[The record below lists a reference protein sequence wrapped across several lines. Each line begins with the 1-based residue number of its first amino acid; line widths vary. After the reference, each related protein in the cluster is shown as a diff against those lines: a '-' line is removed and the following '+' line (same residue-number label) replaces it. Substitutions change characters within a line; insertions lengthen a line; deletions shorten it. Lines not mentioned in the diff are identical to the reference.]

1 MSEFI
6 INSTHLFYSKE
17 DKAPTIHFWEDV
29 MGFKCSFRIDKAEY
43 VNNLENEKPL
53 TDPLD
58 LEFVLDY
65 FKENDSE
72 FPELNRFELAR
83 RIWNINHIDNEVPKI
98 EMSNYKDIL
107 I

>member
-1 MSEFI
+1 MRFASYLTLNWCI
-6 INSTHLFYSKE
+6 
-17 DKAPTIHFWEDV
+17 IHFRRQ
-29 MGFKCSFRIDKAEY
+29 GFKSIDKAEY
-43 VNNLENEKPL
+43 VNNLEGEKPL

-98 EMSNYKDIL
+98 EMPNYKNIL